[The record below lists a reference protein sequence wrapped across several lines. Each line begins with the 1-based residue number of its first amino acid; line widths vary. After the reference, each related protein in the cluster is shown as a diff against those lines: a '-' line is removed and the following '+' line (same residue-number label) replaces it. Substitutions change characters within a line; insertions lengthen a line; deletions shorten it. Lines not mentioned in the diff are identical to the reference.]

1 MSALVLLEG
10 LNDLLDDAART
21 AEDLER
27 EIDGALPPRETREER
42 KRLRRERSE
51 REPFGGACRQEGSN
65 VGPGAY
71 DTSVAVTVVGKRVS
85 GGRWG
90 GGRRWKDAAAQ
101 PSHSSDVGPG
111 QYDPNQSFVL
121 KKRPGVKIVAPTTK
135 TLAAHL
141 RAFERQEE
149 QRGLGPGRYTPS
161 LSATS
166 DWAACPGVAIAP
178 KAVLSDKLKEHLLK
192 REELQA
198 PGPGAYDTVRP
209 ETSSSAVGVLQWR
222 PESGQKRDQDYVPG
236 PSDYEPDWSAVRAK
250 TTVDVRLAP
259 SESGSI
265 TARSVAK
272 ERSSFIQASDG
283 PGPGAY
289 HATLDSVKPNVPSAV
304 MKSHYCKSLKPQS
317 TGKDGDIL
325 VLNPNDDYTRP
336 SIRCSAVMREASFVS
351 QASTVVADE
360 AASERESTP
369 RAELS
374 ILSTKH
380 RTPSFSMD
388 GQSRRL
394 EPKHPSMLAPGY
406 YKVKYDA
413 VDAEPRATRVL
424 QSTTLRVE
432 PANKSASADC
442 KLVLDS
448 EKADQFL
455 RTSHGV
461 PDFGKSSSRPDA
473 VPGQKASDFTGD
485 GNYSYDATQATRV
498 LNNHTPTVDMRKMG
512 SRKAFA
518 MINDSNPAL
527 GPGKYDADDS
537 LLHPRVQAAFISDT
551 PTREEV
557 FDEEGDRLVLEP
569 RAADGLIRRRS
580 SALVNIEKTTGR
592 AEPKKEAMPEALDYA
607 PDVVTEPHVQG
618 GFKFEQ
624 VQGRVEP
631 KQATEG
637 AHLFGK
643 YKIDYSQV
651 ETQSTAVDF
660 AHGSSRR
667 MSGDEETQA
676 DREGDILSLEPE
688 KAHSYLRGS
697 FRLVPDLAKQTSR
710 PDAVA
715 GQVMSEFTGD
725 EDYDAAEAKRA
736 LWNHTPGFDIGKM
749 AARADVDKDSDPRIG
764 PGKYDA
770 DDSLLHPR
778 VQAAFISDTPTREEV
793 FDEEGD
799 RLVLEPRAA
808 DGLIR
813 RRSSALVNIE
823 KTTGRAEPKKEA
835 MPEALDYAPDVVT
848 EPHVQGGF
856 KFEQVQGRVEPKQA
870 TEGAHL
876 FGKYKIDYSQ
886 VETQS
891 TAVDFAHG
899 SSRRMSGDEETQ
911 ADREG
916 DILSLEPEKAH
927 SYLRGS
933 FRLVPD
939 LAKQTS
945 RPDAVAGQVM
955 SEFTGDEDYDAA
967 EAKRALWNH
976 TPGFDMGKATERTD
990 ESQDLQHNSKLGP
1003 GTYDAD
1009 DAMLHPRAPVA
1020 FISTSITLEADVDW
1034 DGDVL
1039 DLEVSKAEESTRR
1052 RVPALVDMHK
1062 GTGRVEPKLTDK
1074 KPEALD
1080 YAPDCISAP
1089 MVKGSVKFEDQTDR
1103 PRMDGGMGEG
1113 SHLQGTYVPDFSL
1126 VEAKTTWTTDFGLA
1140 SSRTPDGASDHL
1152 DTQDGDVLDLD
1163 PARGESFLRPKKLV
1177 PDMQKQLDRPDEVAG
1192 QRMSECDPESEYEP
1206 NLAAIAPHKPVV
1218 EFSKVIG
1225 RKEDNPDQISSN
1237 LGPGVYGTPNDALL
1251 HPRTPAV
1258 SFGEPPVPDSET
1270 ENERHEGDILV
1281 LHPEDADKV
1290 TRPVMH
1296 GFTNLFQPS
1305 ALDTDWAK
1313 KEEIVKGSDGETKT
1327 LPSLR
1332 KRVNWH
1338 RLARLIDDWN
1348 RPVVY
1353 DTHEADKWTRARVYQ
1368 ESIVDMTAQ
1377 IGHTTTK
1384 LDLKALGA
1392 KLDFVLEKWN
1402 QDESK
1407 RTYGLPRF
1415 RHIYA
1420 GGQICKAEASG
1431 SGAGS
1436 VRKGDTLVMITAPN
1450 GRSVDF
1456 RRWAHAR
1463 APPANDILE
1472 PPPRDTSRI
1481 VSQLGPWRECAVDVS
1496 RDTLSDRGQIAPSGL
1511 KWRNAGTTRPT
1522 QGRELDNHALSTALA
1537 SKTEL
1542 TPSQW
1547 ESYGVNDLTH
1557 DDFIKVG
1564 STFFKPVQAPYSTFF
1579 FHVGTGKRS
1588 WIWPLWGRP
1597 WHCDSILQM
1606 LDQTLQ
1612 DFGYPV
1618 TLHVQRPRSHCTIA
1632 VPIRELDDSM
1642 SGAYTP
1648 KHALVEAGPKGVSD
1662 FVNVAGR
1669 DLSFDAKSK
1678 YELFKSNLYF
1688 HAKRTTP
1695 TQTLITDK
1703 ELDAVHAQQE
1713 AALRAGHEQR
1723 VRDLTRRQEIEYAQ
1737 EMAAIPSAALPTA
1750 AGRDRG
1756 RVSTE
1761 EDSHEAK
1768 EDLFESMMT
1777 ESVLGEEEERRAALV
1792 AAVEKRQ
1799 ATERKR
1805 LRAAIRREQESLREA
1820 QSHERVHHLQ
1830 SSVLRAE
1837 VEKAA
1842 HINRLGMTLGAC
1854 PCMHAH
1860 IVYSHMRSDCIFV
1873 CPPEGQHARLTNNA
1887 NRRRRSSRKA
1897 ARNRATTPAPS
1908 PADQRRWLA
1917 SHGKLQP
1924 QRRRCQW
1931 VRSRSERRVAPSSG
1945 GLESEYRIQG
1955 SASERRARQVV
1966 LAVAGKL
1973 GARAPLRG
1981 SAVGHWHCRRAKGWL
1996 RISLGP

>member
-736 LWNHTPGFDIGKM
+736 LWNHTPGFD
-749 AARADVDKDSDPRIG
+749 
-764 PGKYDA
+764 
-770 DDSLLHPR
+770 
-778 VQAAFISDTPTREEV
+778 
-793 FDEEGD
+793 
-799 RLVLEPRAA
+799 
-808 DGLIR
+808 
-813 RRSSALVNIE
+813 
-823 KTTGRAEPKKEA
+823 
-835 MPEALDYAPDVVT
+835 
-848 EPHVQGGF
+848 
-856 KFEQVQGRVEPKQA
+856 
-870 TEGAHL
+870 
-876 FGKYKIDYSQ
+876 
-886 VETQS
+886 
-891 TAVDFAHG
+891 
-899 SSRRMSGDEETQ
+899 
-911 ADREG
+911 
-916 DILSLEPEKAH
+916 
-927 SYLRGS
+927 
-933 FRLVPD
+933 
-939 LAKQTS
+939 
-945 RPDAVAGQVM
+945 
-955 SEFTGDEDYDAA
+955 
-967 EAKRALWNH
+967 
-976 TPGFDMGKATERTD
+976 MGKATERTD

-1225 RKEDNPDQISSN
+1225 RKEDSPDQISSN

-1348 RPVVY
+1348 RPDVY

>member
-304 MKSHYCKSLKPQS
+304 MKSHDCKSLKPQS

-697 FRLVPDLAKQTSR
+697 FKLVPDLAKQ
-710 PDAVA
+710 
-715 GQVMSEFTGD
+715 
-725 EDYDAAEAKRA
+725 
-736 LWNHTPGFDIGKM
+736 I
-749 AARADVDKDSDPRIG
+749 
-764 PGKYDA
+764 
-770 DDSLLHPR
+770 
-778 VQAAFISDTPTREEV
+778 
-793 FDEEGD
+793 
-799 RLVLEPRAA
+799 
-808 DGLIR
+808 
-813 RRSSALVNIE
+813 
-823 KTTGRAEPKKEA
+823 
-835 MPEALDYAPDVVT
+835 
-848 EPHVQGGF
+848 
-856 KFEQVQGRVEPKQA
+856 
-870 TEGAHL
+870 
-876 FGKYKIDYSQ
+876 
-886 VETQS
+886 
-891 TAVDFAHG
+891 
-899 SSRRMSGDEETQ
+899 
-911 ADREG
+911 
-916 DILSLEPEKAH
+916 
-927 SYLRGS
+927 
-933 FRLVPD
+933 
-939 LAKQTS
+939 S

-1126 VEAKTTWTTDFGLA
+1126 VEAKTTWTPDFGLA
-1140 SSRTPDGASDHL
+1140 SSRTPDGAADHL

-1206 NLAAIAPHKPVV
+1206 NLAAIAPHKPFV

-1225 RKEDNPDQISSN
+1225 RKEDSPDQISSN

-1313 KEEIVKGSDGETKT
+1313 KEEIVKGSDGEIKT

-1348 RPVVY
+1348 RPDVY

-1854 PCMHAH
+1854 ACMHAH

-1873 CPPEGQHARLTNNA
+1873 CPPEGQHARLTDNA

-1931 VRSRSERRVAPSSG
+1931 VRSRSERRVTPSSG

-1955 SASERRARQVV
+1955 SAAERPARQVV

>member
-304 MKSHYCKSLKPQS
+304 MKSHDCKSLKPQS

-432 PANKSASADC
+432 PGNKPASADC

-448 EKADQFL
+448 DKADQFL

-697 FRLVPDLAKQTSR
+697 FK
-710 PDAVA
+710 
-715 GQVMSEFTGD
+715 
-725 EDYDAAEAKRA
+725 
-736 LWNHTPGFDIGKM
+736 
-749 AARADVDKDSDPRIG
+749 
-764 PGKYDA
+764 
-770 DDSLLHPR
+770 
-778 VQAAFISDTPTREEV
+778 
-793 FDEEGD
+793 
-799 RLVLEPRAA
+799 
-808 DGLIR
+808 
-813 RRSSALVNIE
+813 
-823 KTTGRAEPKKEA
+823 
-835 MPEALDYAPDVVT
+835 
-848 EPHVQGGF
+848 
-856 KFEQVQGRVEPKQA
+856 
-870 TEGAHL
+870 
-876 FGKYKIDYSQ
+876 
-886 VETQS
+886 
-891 TAVDFAHG
+891 
-899 SSRRMSGDEETQ
+899 
-911 ADREG
+911 
-916 DILSLEPEKAH
+916 
-927 SYLRGS
+927 
-933 FRLVPD
+933 LVPD

-1206 NLAAIAPHKPVV
+1206 NLAAIAPHKPFV

-1225 RKEDNPDQISSN
+1225 RKEDSPDQISSN

-1313 KEEIVKGSDGETKT
+1313 KEEIVKGSDGEIKT

-1761 EDSHEAK
+1761 EDTHEAK

-1955 SASERRARQVV
+1955 SAAERPARQVV

>member
-304 MKSHYCKSLKPQS
+304 MKSHDCKSLKPQS

-527 GPGKYDADDS
+527 
-537 LLHPRVQAAFISDT
+537 
-551 PTREEV
+551 
-557 FDEEGDRLVLEP
+557 
-569 RAADGLIRRRS
+569 
-580 SALVNIEKTTGR
+580 
-592 AEPKKEAMPEALDYA
+592 
-607 PDVVTEPHVQG
+607 
-618 GFKFEQ
+618 
-624 VQGRVEP
+624 
-631 KQATEG
+631 
-637 AHLFGK
+637 
-643 YKIDYSQV
+643 
-651 ETQSTAVDF
+651 
-660 AHGSSRR
+660 
-667 MSGDEETQA
+667 
-676 DREGDILSLEPE
+676 
-688 KAHSYLRGS
+688 
-697 FRLVPDLAKQTSR
+697 
-710 PDAVA
+710 
-715 GQVMSEFTGD
+715 
-725 EDYDAAEAKRA
+725 
-736 LWNHTPGFDIGKM
+736 
-749 AARADVDKDSDPRIG
+749 G

-1206 NLAAIAPHKPVV
+1206 NLAAIAPHKPFV

-1225 RKEDNPDQISSN
+1225 RKEDSPDQISSN

-1313 KEEIVKGSDGETKT
+1313 KEEIVKGSDGEIKT

-1392 KLDFVLEKWN
+1392 KLDFALEKWN

-1854 PCMHAH
+1854 ACMHAH

-1873 CPPEGQHARLTNNA
+1873 CPPEGQHARLTDNA

-1908 PADQRRWLA
+1908 PADQRRWVA
-1917 SHGKLQP
+1917 SHCKLQP
-1924 QRRRCQW
+1924 QRPRCQW
-1931 VRSRSERRVAPSSG
+1931 LRSRSERRVTPSSG

-1955 SASERRARQVV
+1955 SAAERPARQVV